1 VKTGERA
8 NVWPAFLEYNV
19 SSIFMIFS
27 TLWELRSGVANK
39 LMNQR
44 ANVLQGPGQRTEEK
58 FSFRKVPG
66 AFASLPRVLRLVW
79 STSALLTIFL
89 GLLNL
94 VQGFI
99 PAFSVS
105 ITALVIDSVIRAIK
119 IHSTSP
125 IWLPIGL
132 QLGITLLSSLLNNLS
147 NIVQQLLQEQ
157 VSNRVQLEILKK
169 ANTLD
174 LAFFENPEF
183 YDKMRQA
190 ANQSTYQPVSMISQT
205 FGLAQTVVTLVSLI
219 FLLVHLAW
227 WLAIVALIVP
237 IPAFFSS
244 TRYGWRGYQLM
255 RRQSPE
261 RRLMAYFVTLMTT
274 DTYNKEV
281 KLFNL
286 GDYFIGK
293 FWDLAT
299 GLYKQDRK
307 LLLRRYNINF
317 LWNGLTVVANTA
329 IYLYVALQAVAG
341 RITLGGLTLYTQ
353 TAVQVGQ
360 NFQSLLNGI
369 SNTYENTLYV
379 NTLFDFLEYQPEIVS
394 PPKPQPIELPRNV
407 DGLDI
412 EFRDVSFTYPGK
424 DPETHA
430 ALKHASFTIHAGEAI
445 ALVGRN
451 GAGKTTLVKLLTRL
465 YDPDEGEIFIGGR
478 NIKEYDLKDLREQ
491 VGVIFQDYVNYY
503 MTAQENIGVGR
514 VEHIEQRDLVMSA
527 ASKSGAS
534 AVIEKLPNGYDT
546 MLGRWFKDLKDST
559 QLSGGEWQK
568 IALARAFM
576 RDARILVLDEPT
588 SALDAQAEYEV
599 FTKFREL
606 TRGKTAVFISH
617 RFSTVRLADRIFV
630 IENGSIIESGSHEEL
645 IALDGRYAELFNLQA
660 EAYR

>member
-1 VKTGERA
+1 M
-8 NVWPAFLEYNV
+8 
-19 SSIFMIFS
+19 S
-27 TLWELRSGVANK
+27 
-39 LMNQR
+39 QR
-44 ANVLQGPGQRTEEK
+44 AQYLRGTGQRTEEK
-58 FSFRKVPG
+58 FSFRKVPE
-66 AFASLPRVLRLVW
+66 AFISLPRVLRLVW
-79 STSALLTIFL
+79 STSALLTTLL

-94 VQGFI
+94 AQGFI
-99 PAFSVS
+99 PALSVS
-105 ITALVIDSVIRAIK
+105 ITALVIDSVVRAIK
-119 IHSTSP
+119 IHSISP

-132 QLGITLLSSLLNNLS
+132 QLVIALLSSLLNNVS

-190 ANQSTYQPVSMISQT
+190 TNQSTYQPVSMISQT
-205 FGLAQTVVTLVSLI
+205 FGFGQTIVTLASLI

-227 WLAIVALIVP
+227 WLAIVAILVP

-286 GDYFIGK
+286 GEFFIGK

-299 GLYKQDRK
+299 TLYKQDRK

-317 LWNGLTVVANTA
+317 LWTSLTVIANTA

-379 NTLFDFLEYQPEIVS
+379 NTLFDFLEYQPAIVS
-394 PPKPQPIELPRNV
+394 PPEPRPV
-407 DGLDI
+407 DVPVDIDGLEI

-424 DPETHA
+424 DPETQA
-430 ALKHASFTIHAGEAI
+430 ALKHVSFTIHTGEAI

-514 VEHIEQRDLVMSA
+514 VAHIEQRDLVMSA

-546 MLGRWFKDLKDST
+546 MLGRWFKDLKEST

>member
-1 VKTGERA
+1 MKQQTVFFGGWR
-8 NVWPAFLEYNV
+8 
-19 SSIFMIFS
+19 
-27 TLWELRSGVANK
+27 
-39 LMNQR
+39 QR
-44 ANVLQGPGQRTEEK
+44 ADEN
-58 FSFRKVPG
+58 FSIKKVPG
-66 AFASLPRVLRLVW
+66 AFVSLPRVLSLVW
-79 STSALLTIFL
+79 STNAPLTTLL

-94 VQGFI
+94 AQGFT
-99 PAFSVS
+99 PAISVL
-105 ITALVIDSVIRAIK
+105 ITALVIDSVVRAIN
-119 IHSTSP
+119 IHSTAP

-132 QLGITLLSSLLNNLS
+132 QLAITLLSSLLSNLS

-157 VSNRVQLEILKK
+157 VSNRVQLEIVKK

-205 FGLAQTVVTLVSLI
+205 FDLGRTMVTLFSLI
-219 FLLVHLAW
+219 FLLTHLAW

-286 GDYFIGK
+286 GDFFIGK

-299 GLYKQDRK
+299 KLYKQDKK

-317 LWNGLTVVANTA
+317 VWAGLTVVANTA

-360 NFQSLLNGI
+360 NFQGLLNGI

-379 NTLFDFLEYQPEIVS
+379 NTLFDFLEYEPRIVS
-394 PPKPQPIELPRNV
+394 PPNPQPVDPPKELE
-407 DGLDI
+407 GLEI

-424 DPETHA
+424 NPETQP
-430 ALKHASFTIHAGEAI
+430 ALKHVSFTIHAGEAV

-465 YDPDEGEIFIGGR
+465 YDPDEGEILIGGR
-478 NIKEYDLKDLREQ
+478 NIKEYDLKELREQ

-503 MTAQENIGVGR
+503 MTAHENIGVGR
-514 VEHIEQRDLVMSA
+514 VDKIEYRELVMSA
-527 ASKSGAS
+527 ARKSGAS
-534 AVIEKLPNGYDT
+534 SVIEQLPQGYDT

-588 SALDAQAEYEV
+588 SSLDAQAEHDV
-599 FTKFREL
+599 FTHFRAL
-606 TRGKTAVFISH
+606 TEGKTAVFISH

-630 IENGSIIESGSHEEL
+630 IENGSIIESGSHHEL
-645 IALDGRYAELFNLQA
+645 ISLNGRYANLFNLQA

>member
-1 VKTGERA
+1 MKQQIISLGGSWT
-8 NVWPAFLEYNV
+8 
-19 SSIFMIFS
+19 
-27 TLWELRSGVANK
+27 RSD
-39 LMNQR
+39 
-44 ANVLQGPGQRTEEK
+44 EK
-58 FSFRKVPG
+58 FSLKKVPG
-66 AFASLPRVLRLVW
+66 TLASLPRVLRLVW
-79 STSALLTIFL
+79 STSAMLTTLL

-94 VQGFI
+94 AQGFT
-99 PAFSVS
+99 PAFSVT
-105 ITALVIDSVIRAIK
+105 ITALVIDSVVKAIR

-125 IWLPIGL
+125 IWLPVGL
-132 QLGITLLSSLLNNLS
+132 QLGITLLSSLLGTLS
-147 NIVQQLLQEQ
+147 NIAQQLLQEQ
-157 VSNRVQLEILKK
+157 VSNRVQLDILKK
-169 ANTLD
+169 ADTLD

-190 ANQSTYQPVSMISQT
+190 ANQSSYQPVSMISQT
-205 FGLAQTVVTLVSLI
+205 FDLGRTTVTLISLI
-219 FLLVHLAW
+219 FLLLHLAW
-227 WLAIVALIVP
+227 WLAIIALIVP

-244 TRYGWRGYQLM
+244 TRYGWRGSQLM

-286 GDYFIGK
+286 GNFFIAK

-299 GLYKQDRK
+299 SLYKQDKK

-317 LWNGLTVVANTA
+317 LWSGLTVVANSA
-329 IYLYVALQAVAG
+329 IYLYVALQTVAG

-360 NFQSLLNGI
+360 NFQGLLNDI
-369 SNTYENTLYV
+369 SSTYENTLYI
-379 NTLFDFLEYQPEIVS
+379 NTLFEFLEYQPKIVS
-394 PPKPQPIELPRNV
+394 PPDPQPVDPPRKV
-407 DGLDI
+407 EGLDI

-424 DPETHA
+424 DPETQA
-430 ALKHASFTIHAGEAI
+430 ALKHVSFTIQAGEAV

-465 YDPDEGEIFIGGR
+465 YDPDEGEILIGGR
-478 NIKEYDLKDLREQ
+478 SIKEYDLKELREQ

-503 MTAQENIGVGR
+503 MTAHENIGVGR
-514 VEHIEQRDLVMSA
+514 VDKIEQRELVMSA
-527 ASKSGAS
+527 AGKSGAS
-534 AVIEKLPNGYDT
+534 AVIERLPHGYDT

-588 SALDAQAEYEV
+588 SALDAQAEHEV
-599 FTKFREL
+599 FTRFRVL
-606 TRGKTAVFISH
+606 TQGKTAVFISH

-630 IENGSIIESGSHEEL
+630 IENGNIIESGSHEEL
-645 IALDGRYAELFNLQA
+645 IALDGRYAQLFNLQA

>member
-1 VKTGERA
+1 MKQQIMFGSRA
-8 NVWPAFLEYNV
+8 
-19 SSIFMIFS
+19 S
-27 TLWELRSGVANK
+27 
-39 LMNQR
+39 
-44 ANVLQGPGQRTEEK
+44 GPGADEK
-58 FSFRKVPG
+58 FSIKKVPG

-79 STSALLTIFL
+79 STSALLTILL
-89 GLLNL
+89 GLLSL
-94 VQGFI
+94 MQGFT
-99 PAFSVS
+99 PAFSVT
-105 ITALVIDSVIRAIK
+105 ITALVIDSVVKAIR
-119 IHSTSP
+119 IHSTNP
-125 IWLPIGL
+125 IWFPIGL
-132 QLGITLLSSLLNNLS
+132 QVGITLLSSLLSTLS

-157 VSNRVQLEILKK
+157 VSNRVQLDILKK

-205 FGLAQTVVTLVSLI
+205 FDLGRTLVTLISMI
-219 FLLVHLAW
+219 FLLLHLAW

-237 IPAFFSS
+237 IPGFYSS
-244 TRYGWRGYQLM
+244 TRYGWRGYHLM

-286 GDYFIGK
+286 GNFFTGK

-299 GLYKQDRK
+299 QLYKQDKK
-307 LLLRRYNINF
+307 LLVRRYMTNF
-317 LWNGLTVVANTA
+317 GWTGLTGVANGA
-329 IYLYVALQAVAG
+329 IYLYVALQAVVG
-341 RITLGGLTLYTQ
+341 HITLGGLTLYTQ

-360 NFQSLLNGI
+360 SFQGLLGGI

-379 NTLFDFLEYQPEIVS
+379 NILFEFLEYQPKIVS
-394 PPKPQPIELPRNV
+394 PSSPQPIEPSPELN
-407 DGLDI
+407 GLVI
-412 EFRDVSFTYPGK
+412 EFRNVSFTYPGK
-424 DPETHA
+424 DPETQA
-430 ALKHASFTIHAGEAI
+430 ALKNVSFTVHAGEAV

-465 YDPDEGEIFIGGR
+465 YDPDEGEILIGGR
-478 NIKEYDLKDLREQ
+478 NIKEYDLKELREQ

-503 MTAQENIGVGR
+503 MTARENIGVGR
-514 VEHIEQRDLVMSA
+514 VDKIEHKELVMSA
-527 ASKSGAS
+527 ARKSGAS
-534 AVIEKLPNGYDT
+534 EVIERLPQGYET

-588 SALDAQAEYEV
+588 SSLDAQAEYEV
-599 FTKFREL
+599 FAQFRVL

-617 RFSTVRLADRIFV
+617 RFSTVRLADRILV
-630 IENGSIIESGSHEEL
+630 LENGSIIENGSHKEL
-645 IALDGRYAELFNLQA
+645 ITLDGRYAELFNLQA

>member
-1 VKTGERA
+1 MKQSIISSSGGQGSRA
-8 NVWPAFLEYNV
+8 D
-19 SSIFMIFS
+19 
-27 TLWELRSGVANK
+27 
-39 LMNQR
+39 
-44 ANVLQGPGQRTEEK
+44 EK
-58 FSFRKVPG
+58 FSFKKVPA

-79 STSALLTIFL
+79 STSAVLTVML
-89 GLLNL
+89 GLLSL
-94 VQGFI
+94 AQGFM
-99 PAFSVS
+99 PAITVS
-105 ITALVIDSVIRAIK
+105 ISGLVIDSVVQAIR
-119 IHSTSP
+119 IHRITP
-125 IWLPIGL
+125 IWLPVGL
-132 QLGITLLSSLLNNLS
+132 QLGAALASSLLSTFS
-147 NIVQQLLQEQ
+147 NTVQQLLQEQ
-157 VSNRVQLEILKK
+157 VSNRVQLDILKK
-169 ANTLD
+169 ADTLD
-174 LAFFENPEF
+174 LAFFENPES
-183 YDKMRQA
+183 YDKIRQA
-190 ANQSTYQPVSMISQT
+190 ANQSNYQPVSMISQT
-205 FGLAQTVVTLVSLI
+205 FDLGRTVVTLLSLI
-219 FLLVHLAW
+219 FLLLHLAW

-274 DTYNKEV
+274 DTYNKEI

-286 GDYFIGK
+286 GDFFTRK
-293 FWDLAT
+293 FWRLAT
-299 GLYKQDRK
+299 DLYKQDKK
-307 LLLRRYNINF
+307 LLLRRYFTNF
-317 LWNGLTVVANTA
+317 AWSGLTVAANSV
-329 IYLYVALQAVAG
+329 IYLYVALQAVVG

-360 NFQSLLNGI
+360 NFQGLLNGI
-369 SNTYENTLYV
+369 SSTYENTLYV
-379 NTLFDFLEYQPEIVS
+379 NTLFEFLEYSPRIV
-394 PPKPQPIELPRNV
+394 PPPNPQSLDPTVEV
-407 DGLDI
+407 KGLDV

-424 DPETHA
+424 DPETQA
-430 ALKHASFTIHAGEAI
+430 ALKHVSFTIRAGEAI

-465 YDPDEGEIFIGGR
+465 YDPDEGEILIGGR
-478 NIKEYDLKDLREQ
+478 NIKEYDLKELREQ

-514 VEHIEQRDLVMSA
+514 VDKIEQRELVMSA

-534 AVIEKLPNGYDT
+534 AVIERLPKGYDT
-546 MLGRWFKDLKDST
+546 MLGRWFKDLKEST

-588 SALDAQAEYEV
+588 SALDAQAEHEV
-599 FTKFREL
+599 FTHFRSL

-630 IENGSIIESGSHEEL
+630 IENGSIIESGSHREL
-645 IALDGRYAELFNLQA
+645 IALQGRYAQLFDLQA

>member
-1 VKTGERA
+1 VKPYIISLG
-8 NVWPAFLEYNV
+8 
-19 SSIFMIFS
+19 
-27 TLWELRSGVANK
+27 
-39 LMNQR
+39 
-44 ANVLQGPGQRTEEK
+44 GPGQRADEK
-58 FSFRKVPG
+58 FSIKKVPG
-66 AFASLPRVLRLVW
+66 ALASLPRVLRLVW
-79 STSALLTIFL
+79 STNAVLTTLLGF
-89 GLLNL
+89 LNL
-94 VQGFI
+94 AQGFT
-99 PAFSVS
+99 PAISVT
-105 ITALVIDSVIRAIK
+105 ITAMVIDSVVKAIR
-119 IHSTSP
+119 IHSASP

-132 QLGITLLSSLLNNLS
+132 QLGITLLSSLLSTLS

-157 VSNRVQLEILKK
+157 VSNRVQLDILKK
-169 ANTLD
+169 ASTLD

-205 FGLAQTVVTLVSLI
+205 FDLGRTIVTLCSLI
-219 FLLVHLAW
+219 FLLLHLAW
-227 WLAIVALIVP
+227 WLAIIALIVP
-237 IPAFFSS
+237 IPAFFSG

-286 GDYFIGK
+286 SKFFIDK

-299 GLYKQDRK
+299 RLYQQDKK
-307 LLLRRYNINF
+307 LLLRRYSINF
-317 LWNGLTVVANTA
+317 LWAGLTLVANSA
-329 IYLYVALQAVAG
+329 IYLYVALQTVAG

-353 TAVQVGQ
+353 TAIQVGQ
-360 NFQSLLNGI
+360 NFQGLLNDI
-369 SNTYENTLYV
+369 SSTYENTLYV
-379 NTLFDFLEYQPEIVS
+379 NTLFEFLEYQPGIVS
-394 PPKPQPIELPRNV
+394 PPDPQPIDPPREV
-407 DGLDI
+407 EGLEI
-412 EFRDVSFTYPGK
+412 EFRNVSFTYPGK
-424 DPETHA
+424 DPETQA
-430 ALKHASFTIHAGEAI
+430 ALKHVSFTIHPGEAV

-465 YDPDEGEIFIGGR
+465 YDPDEGEILIGGR
-478 NIKEYDLKDLREQ
+478 NIKEYGLEELREQ

-503 MTAQENIGVGR
+503 MTAHENIGVGR
-514 VEHIEQRDLVMSA
+514 VDKIERRDLVMSA
-527 ASKSGAS
+527 AEKSGAS
-534 AVIEKLPNGYDT
+534 AFIERFPQGYDT
-546 MLGRWFKDLKDST
+546 MLGRWFKDLKEST

-588 SALDAQAEYEV
+588 SALDAQSEHDV
-599 FTKFREL
+599 FARFRVL

-630 IENGSIIESGSHEEL
+630 IENGSIIESGSHQEL
-645 IALDGRYAELFNLQA
+645 IAVNGRYAELFNLQA

>member
-1 VKTGERA
+1 MK
-8 NVWPAFLEYNV
+8 
-19 SSIFMIFS
+19 
-27 TLWELRSGVANK
+27 
-39 LMNQR
+39 QR
-44 ANVLQGPGQRTEEK
+44 INSLGWSGQRVDEK
-58 FSFRKVPG
+58 FSFKKVPG
-66 AFASLPRVLRLVW
+66 AFASLPRVLCLVW
-79 STSALLTIFL
+79 STSATLTVLL

-94 VQGFI
+94 AQGFV
-99 PAFSVS
+99 PAISVS
-105 ITALVIDSVIRAIK
+105 ITALVIDSVVKAIS
-119 IHSTSP
+119 IHSTAP

-132 QLGITLLSSLLNNLS
+132 QLGIALFSSLLSNLS

-157 VSNRVQLEILKK
+157 VSNRVQLDILKK

-190 ANQSTYQPVSMISQT
+190 ANQSSYQPVSMISQT
-205 FGLAQTVVTLVSLI
+205 FGLGQTVITLISLL
-219 FLLVHLAW
+219 FLLFHLAW

-237 IPAFFSS
+237 IPAFFSN
-244 TRYGWRGYQLM
+244 TRFGWRGYQLM

-286 GDYFIGK
+286 GEFFIRK

-299 GLYKQDRK
+299 RLYKQDKK

-317 LWNGLTVVANTA
+317 VWTGLTVVANTA

-360 NFQSLLNGI
+360 NFQGLLNGI
-369 SNTYENTLYV
+369 SSTYENTLYV
-379 NTLFDFLEYQPEIVS
+379 NTLFDFLEYQPGIVS
-394 PPKPQPIELPRNV
+394 PPNPQPVALPRKV
-407 DGLDI
+407 EGLDI

-424 DPETHA
+424 NPETHA
-430 ALKHASFTIHAGEAI
+430 DLKHASFTIHAGEAV

-465 YDPDEGEIFIGGR
+465 YDPDEGEILIGGR
-478 NIKEYDLKDLREQ
+478 NIKEYDLKELREQ

-514 VEHIEQRDLVMSA
+514 VDKIEQRELVISA
-527 ASKSGAS
+527 ARKSGAS
-534 AVIEKLPNGYDT
+534 AVIEQLPKGYDT

-606 TRGKTAVFISH
+606 TKGKTAVFISH

-645 IALDGRYAELFNLQA
+645 MALDGRYAQLFNLQA